1 MFVTLRQLIV
11 DIDTHRYTAIGT
23 NPCTHEY
30 DYSTSNVYDTSDLL
44 QLVLYILREI
54 SWC

>member
-1 MFVTLRQLIV
+1 MFVTLGQLTV

-23 NPCTHEY
+23 NPCTHEHH
-30 DYSTSNVYDTSDLL
+30 YSTSYMYDTGDLL
-44 QLVLYILREI
+44 QLVLYILRDV